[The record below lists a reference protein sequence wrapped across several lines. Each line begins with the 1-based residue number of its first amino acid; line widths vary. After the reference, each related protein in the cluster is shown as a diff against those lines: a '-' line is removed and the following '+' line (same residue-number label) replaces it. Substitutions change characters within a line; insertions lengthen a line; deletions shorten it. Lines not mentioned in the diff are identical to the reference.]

1 VGTACWG
8 KVAPVRTQNRIFF
21 SIRCHRV
28 TPTRASESSFGGSV
42 LKGVPDAYPPKNLRK
57 DECVPEVAPTNAIR
71 QMF

>member
-1 VGTACWG
+1 MGTACWG
-8 KVAPVRTQNRIFF
+8 KVAPVRSQNRTFF

-28 TPTRASESSFGGSV
+28 TPTRASSFGGSV

-57 DECVPEVAPTNAIR
+57 DECVPEVVFINAIR